1 MTTVNKQQKEIE
13 HQVYKQ
19 ELKRR
24 EVADDED
31 GGGLFASYTDP
42 SRNIAVGDA
51 KAELSLK
58 HSSGNKGKILL
69 KERINFSI
77 FFVLHLKLKRWWTL
91 KCVIAKLFTFSRR
104 VTTAAL
110 SSS

>member
-1 MTTVNKQQKEIE
+1 MATVNKQQKEIE

-24 EVADDED
+24 EVADDDD

-58 HSSGNKGKILL
+58 HSGGNKGKIIL
-69 KERINFSI
+69 KKELIYQLFL
-77 FFVLHLKLKRWWTL
+77 FFY
-91 KCVIAKLFTFSRR
+91 I
-104 VTTAAL
+104 
-110 SSS
+110 